1 MDFSYLLNGKNDC
14 SCGREH
20 KCPIKGVSI
29 GANAINDLTDYTKE
43 YKNILIVCDQNTF
56 KVCGERVAELL
67 KDKIY
72 DVLVYQ
78 SNGFLVPDEVAIEEM
93 ERKLQSNTD
102 LIIGVGSGVI
112 NDICKYVSFKHNLPY
127 FIVATAPSMDGYAS
141 NGAALIIKNMK
152 VTYSAKV
159 PQVIIGDTSVLKDT
173 PMDMIKSGYGDIL
186 GKFSCLNDW
195 KLSKI
200 VNNEYLCQY
209 VYDLTYDI
217 VKKTVPLAKSL
228 LKRDEESIK
237 TLMEALVVVGI
248 AMAYIGTSRP
258 ASGSEHHLSHFFEIT
273 GIIDNEPYFCHGT
286 DVAYSMLAVQKL
298 RDDLLK
304 IDCPE
309 GKTFDEED
317 WKLNI
322 DRVYKKAAPGII
334 ELQQKLGMI
343 YDDKTEV
350 YKEKWVEINDVLKET
365 PSVAYTE
372 QLLEEVGLPVK
383 DFYKMYSKEK
393 LEDAVKYSKD
403 LKDRYTVLWLYND
416 LKTK

>member
-1 MDFSYLLNGKNDC
+1 MDFSNLLKGKNDC

-29 GANAINDLTDYTKE
+29 GANAINELTVYTKE

-56 KVCGERVAELL
+56 KVCGEKVAEIL

-72 DVLVYQ
+72 DVLAYQ

-112 NDICKYVSFKHNLPY
+112 NDLCKYVSFKNDLPY

-152 VTYSAKV
+152 ITYSARV
-159 PQVIIGDTSVLKDT
+159 PKVIIGDTSVLKDA
-173 PMDMIKSGYGDIL
+173 PMEMIKSGYGDIL
-186 GKFSCLNDW
+186 GKYSCLNDW
-195 KLSKI
+195 KLSKLI
-200 VNNEYLCQY
+200 NDEYFCQY

-273 GIIDNEPYFCHGT
+273 GIIDDEPYFCHGT

-298 RDDLLK
+298 RDKILK

-309 GKTFDEED
+309 KRSFDEAD
-317 WKLNI
+317 WEQNI
-322 DRVYKKAAPGII
+322 KRVYKKASGGII
-334 ELQQKLGMI
+334 ELQKKLGMI
-343 YDDKTEV
+343 YEDRFDIYEENWEQI
-350 YKEKWVEINDVLKET
+350 KEILKEVPT
-365 PSVAYTE
+365 VEETE
-372 QLLEEVGLPVK
+372 KLLETIGLPVQ
-383 DFYKMYSKEK
+383 DFYNMYSSEK
-393 LEDAVKYSKD
+393 LEDAVRYAKD

-416 LKTK
+416 LK